1 MTHILLHVPMMI
13 ISTLTRLAAADY
25 GVYQRYPREIFTK
38 MLLCNKIFVISNCFH
53 GVISFW
59 HRKVR
64 ARAGGGVPGEA
75 RTPYYE
81 QQKNGMNLGFWET
94 ALPTLPLSQH
104 FAPSEK

>member
-38 MLLCNKIFVISNCFH
+38 MLLCNKIFVISNSFH
-53 GVISFW
+53 GLISFW

-64 ARAGGGVPGEA
+64 ARAGGGCLGRHGP
-75 RTPYYE
+75 PI
-81 QQKNGMNLGFWET
+81 MNNNKMG
-94 ALPTLPLSQH
+94 
-104 FAPSEK
+104 

>member
-53 GVISFW
+53 GLISFW

-75 RTPYYE
+75 RPPHYE

>member
-38 MLLCNKIFVISNCFH
+38 KLLCNKIFVICLSFH
-53 GVISFW
+53 GLISFW

-64 ARAGGGVPGEA
+64 ARAGGGAPGEA
-75 RTPYYE
+75 GTLYYE

-104 FAPSEK
+104 FALSEK

>member
-13 ISTLTRLAAADY
+13 ISTLNRLAAADY

-38 MLLCNKIFVISNCFH
+38 MLLFNKIFVISNSFH
-53 GVISFW
+53 GLISFW

-75 RTPYYE
+75 RPPHYE
-81 QQKNGMNLGFWET
+81 QQKKWDEFRFLGNCPPNPST
-94 ALPTLPLSQH
+94 KPT
-104 FAPSEK
+104 FCAK